1 MSFGIFDTLADYGIL
16 GFAVLA
22 LGYLCWMFLNR
33 LMKSEDDLK
42 ARVKELESDVEK
54 TLKESTE
61 TAKSLKETVLM
72 LFGKK

>member
-1 MSFGIFDTLADYGIL
+1 
-16 GFAVLA
+16 
-22 LGYLCWMFLNR
+22 
-33 LMKSEDDLK
+33 MKSEDELR

-72 LFGKK
+72 LFGKR